1 MIAVG
6 ADDDFTRAMERLS
19 GDLGGELSNLTRLS
33 GGASQETWSFDA
45 GGAGFIVRRTPG
57 GTAPVSGSQAIGL
70 EAEAAVIRAARAH
83 GVPAPEVLHICEPED
98 DLGVAY
104 VMRRLRGETIARKI
118 LRDDA
123 YATARARLTAQCG
136 NAVARIQSTQIV
148 SLPLLDAAAQLSLYE
163 TLLRSFDA
171 PRPVFELAF
180 ATLRERLP
188 TQTAPVLVHGD
199 FRLGNL
205 MVDEA
210 GLVAALDWE
219 LAHRG
224 DPAEDL
230 GWLCTPSWRFGELN
244 HEVGGFGPLA
254 ELIGAYHSAGGDETV
269 TADRVRFWMQLG
281 SLKWGIMCLL
291 MFRAFD
297 SGADHSVER
306 AAIGRRASE
315 AELDLM
321 LMLTERL

>member
-1 MIAVG
+1 MA
-6 ADDDFTRAMERLS
+6 AHDDFTRAMERLS
-19 GDLGGELSNLTRLS
+19 GDLGGELSNLKRLS

-45 GGAGFIVRRTPG
+45 DGAGFIVRRAPG

-83 GVPAPEVLHICEPED
+83 GVPAPEIVRVCEPGD
-98 DLGVAY
+98 GLGVAY

-136 NAVARIQSTQIV
+136 NAVARIQSTQFG
-148 SLPLLDAAAQLSLYE
+148 SLPVLDAAAQLSLYE
-163 TLLRSFDA
+163 ALFRSFDA
-171 PRPVFELAF
+171 PRPVFELAL

-188 TQTAPVLVHGD
+188 APAASVLVHGD

-205 MVDEA
+205 MVDET

-219 LAHRG
+219 LAHLG

-230 GWLCTPSWRFGELN
+230 GWMCTPSWRFGELDR
-244 HEVGGFGPLA
+244 EVGGFGYLA
-254 ELIGAYHSAGGDETV
+254 ELIGAYHTAGGDEAV
-269 TADRVRFWMQLG
+269 TMGRVRFWMQLG
-281 SLKWGIMCLL
+281 SLKWGIMCLI

-297 SGADHSVER
+297 SGADRSVER